1 MPGVVLDN
9 PFDEVET
16 KTLKGSKGFER
27 DELPQIKGEDVD
39 KFLAFLRR
47 KGVEVEAGETKVAD
61 LKPTQSELNQDKVE
75 KLAKDGRTDA
85 LRSAIIISS
94 DDYILDGH
102 HRWAA
107 VKKLDKDDTIR
118 TKRADVPIKRLIQL
132 GHEFPKSFTKAV
144 DEAALDETVQQLKK
158 YLLGT
163 HQVVDHGTVGLFRVY
178 SVTPYPTDTSIIAVR
193 NLRRIH
199 GARWSYEV
207 GKVRTVQD
215 YHRDRASGY
224 DSVTTVVDP
233 AADEWAKIRANLQ
246 EASNAILTL
255 GVPRQRDT
263 LILLDL
269 SAHKNPITGGG
280 VGGYAYRKTHA
291 IELDAA
297 AMAREGASAL
307 LVHEWGHK
315 QFFNLPQ
322 HVTDYVRDW
331 FRANLVQRD
340 DLHTIAELSDK
351 RKATLVEWAWER
363 FNEAWRAQR
372 GLDLEDFLVAYKRAQ
387 REGVSDSQTD
397 RLLDYVSRG
406 KPTAHG
412 IMLKGVRNPDGGRGL
427 RKGDRARVFS
437 ARATGPDQF
446 VLMGAGMHL
455 TLSRRELLDVFEL
468 DFGRTKKEN
477 PDVDIEQFAYS
488 ANAIASADP
497 VRMLTLEHTLWTAL
511 DAAGRWLAERFK
523 AAGHGNPSL
532 MDVMTLDGHK
542 RFQEQWMERVQ
553 REKLDFD
560 PKKAFIDIYADN
572 VTWPEARRTDDPLVR
587 SATLTGPD
595 GERVRAL
602 ARELKI
608 TPSSY
613 AAANVDELWAELIA
627 HTAMRPSSVPK
638 PLKDLFRNAMQGKT
652 SGAGPRARVD
662 RTPEQYRESIMED
675 ALTFV
680 GRAWDSLQGPRRVVG
695 TVEVGG
701 KPRLRVQTGDS
712 NQHELVDPAELERE
726 IQLDT
731 SRLVRRNA
739 ASSSATPSLD
749 DQGFLATLTPMQ
761 AGRAREA
768 LLKSRVFRG
777 RLTSVAEIVKQL
789 VAAGAR
795 VERDRLLSPDGSY
808 LDIKAIPKVA
818 MDFARHLALRESLEE
833 SEVTKP
839 QLDALE
845 RQLDALFKAAG
856 IDIEF
861 TRHFL
866 DRVNDPRNGRPITI
880 EELQRVYRAVWDQ
893 QRAVLD
899 KADVDWKAVIRD
911 LPTQINIPVVLDYD
925 TRTGRVELVAKTIMR
940 AARFMAREPQ
950 LVVRSEAMENNP
962 GVVQPIWWTEREAHR
977 SFKKRATT
985 AEEVLQHA
993 KVGLMVEIDGH
1004 AGRITKV
1011 TRSGDA
1017 VSVRITTTWA
1027 QPLKPFKF
1035 QAASADE
1042 SWLATKHLPVKGEIL
1057 RFLADRG
1064 FGATEDQLWA
1074 ALSADR
1080 FFRAD
1085 RAELR
1090 RVLKALS
1097 SAHRLR
1103 FDGEVYTFVEGL
1115 MEGVDDPHVLKAVFL
1130 AGGGGSGKSF
1140 IGKKTFGDTGLRVV
1154 NTDPHFERLM
1164 QKAGLDT
1171 KKDVGSPEAQKL
1183 RPRAKEMAAKQE
1195 KLLTA
1200 GRVGIIIDGT
1210 GDNPEKIAKK
1220 KAELEALGYDT
1231 SMVFVDVPLDV
1242 ALARNKK
1249 RARVVP
1255 EDVLKEA
1262 HKLSQEAKETYKKMF
1277 GGKYANVVNDKEMT
1291 PEEITRDLVPKL
1303 ARVARRLVD
1312 GPVENPVGRKWIKS
1326 QLASGERH
1334 RALGKGSDTA
1344 VSKPEEKPDVDAP
1357 ESLIRWRTTKR
1368 GQKLGFDRKGRVV
1381 AGNPHLLKL
1390 MRAGR
1395 RDESVGT
1402 PVSLGTT
1409 HDLRTIHGDRI
1420 PPGNYTLHPMNDKVS
1435 RLSGAVGVG
1444 YLIRTDE
1451 LDMERATLRRMASKV
1466 LKPAPRQ
1473 SVVLNLPAFARR

>member
-1 MPGVVLDN
+1 MPAIVLDN

-16 KTLKGSKGFER
+16 KALKGGKGFDRE
-27 DELPQIKGEDVD
+27 ELPQIKGEDVD

-47 KGVEVEAGETKVAD
+47 KDVEVESRETRVAD
-61 LKPTQSELNQDKVE
+61 LKPTQSELNTEKVE
-75 KLAKDGRTDA
+75 KLAKDGMTDA

-107 VKKLDKDDTIR
+107 VKKLDKDGTIK
-118 TKRADVPIKRLIQL
+118 TKRASVPIKRLIQL
-132 GHEFPKSFTKAV
+132 GHEFPKSFTKEI
-144 DEAALDETVQQLKK
+144 DEAQLDEEIQQLRK

-178 SVTPYPTDTSIIAVR
+178 SVTTYPDDTSIIPVR
-193 NLRRIH
+193 NLRAVH

-207 GKVRTVQD
+207 GKVRTVAYYRRNRIND
-215 YHRDRASGY
+215 PED
-224 DSVTTVVDP
+224 VTMVSDP
-233 AADEWAKIRANLQ
+233 VAEGWPKIRANIQ

-269 SAHKNPITGGG
+269 SGHRNPITGGG

-291 IELDAA
+291 IELDT
-297 AMAREGASAL
+297 ASMLQPGGSEL

-322 HVTDYVRDW
+322 HVTDYVREW
-331 FRANLVQRD
+331 FKVNLVQRD
-340 DLHTIAELSDK
+340 DLHTVPELSDK

-363 FNEAWRAQR
+363 FNDSWRDQR
-372 GLDLEDFLVAYKRAQ
+372 GLDLPDFIAAYKRAQ

-412 IMLKGVRNPDGGRGL
+412 IMLKGVRNPEGGRGL
-427 RKGDRARVFS
+427 RKGDRARVIS

-446 VLMGAGMHL
+446 ALLGAPGMHII
-455 TLSRRELLDVFEL
+455 LSRRELLDVFEL

-497 VRMLTLEHTLWTAL
+497 IRLLTLEHTMWNAL

-532 MDVMTLDGHK
+532 IDVMSIDGNK
-542 RFQEQWMERVQ
+542 RFQEQWTERVQ

-560 PKKAFIDIYADN
+560 PKKAFLDIYAAN
-572 VTWPEARRTDDPLVR
+572 VTWPETRRADDPLMR
-587 SATLTGPD
+587 AATLTGPD
-595 GERVRAL
+595 GERVREL

-627 HTAMRPSSVPK
+627 HTAMRPARVPK
-638 PLKDLFRNAMQGKT
+638 PLKELFRDAMQGKT
-652 SGAGPRARVD
+652 PGGQRVKVD
-662 RTPEQYRESIMED
+662 RTPAQYRESIDM
-675 ALTFV
+675 
-680 GRAWDSLQGPRRVVG
+680 
-695 TVEVGG
+695 VE
-701 KPRLRVQTGDS
+701 S
-712 NQHELVDPAELERE
+712 
-726 IQLDT
+726 
-731 SRLVRRNA
+731 A
-739 ASSSATPSLD
+739 A
-749 DQGFLATLTPMQ
+749 
-761 AGRAREA
+761 
-768 LLKSRVFRG
+768 
-777 RLTSVAEIVKQL
+777 
-789 VAAGAR
+789 
-795 VERDRLLSPDGSY
+795 
-808 LDIKAIPKVA
+808 
-818 MDFARHLALRESLEE
+818 
-833 SEVTKP
+833 VTKP

-866 DRVNDPRNGRPITI
+866 DRVNDERNVRQITI
-880 EELQRVYRAVWDQ
+880 EELRRIYQAVWDQ
-893 QRAVLD
+893 HRKTLD
-899 KADVDWKAVIRD
+899 TADVDWRVVIRD

-940 AARFMAREPQ
+940 TPRFMAREPQ
-950 LVVRSEAMENNP
+950 LVVRSETME
-962 GVVQPIWWTEREAHR
+962 
-977 SFKKRATT
+977 
-985 AEEVLQHA
+985 
-993 KVGLMVEIDGH
+993 
-1004 AGRITKV
+1004 
-1011 TRSGDA
+1011 
-1017 VSVRITTTWA
+1017 
-1027 QPLKPFKF
+1027 
-1035 QAASADE
+1035 E
-1042 SWLATKHLPVKGEIL
+1042 SWLATTQLPMKGEVI

-1064 FGATEDQLWA
+1064 FGATEDEMWAQL
-1074 ALSADR
+1074 SNER
-1080 FFRAD
+1080 FFRGD
-1085 RAELR
+1085 RASLR
-1090 RVLKALS
+1090 KLLKALTAS
-1097 SAHRLR
+1097 HRLR
-1103 FDGEVYTFVEGL
+1103 FDGEVYSFVEGL
-1115 MEGVDDPHVLKAVFL
+1115 EEGVDDPHVLKAVFL

-1171 KKDVGSPEAQKL
+1171 KKDVGSAEAQKL
-1183 RPRAKEMAAKQE
+1183 RPRAKELAAKQE
-1195 KLLTA
+1195 KLLTD

-1210 GDNPEKIAKK
+1210 GDNPEKIKKK

-1255 EDVLKEA
+1255 EEVLKDA
-1262 HKLSQEAKETYKKMF
+1262 HKLSQEAKETYKQMF
-1277 GGKYANVVNDKEMT
+1277 GGKFANVVNDKEMT

-1303 ARVARRLVD
+1303 ARVAKRLVD
-1312 GPVENPVGRKWIKS
+1312 GPVENPVGRKWVKS
-1326 QLASGERH
+1326 QLGAGETRH
-1334 RALGKGSDTA
+1334 RALGKGDT
-1344 VSKPEEKPDVDAP
+1344 VSTPEKKPDVDEP
-1357 ESLIRWRTTKR
+1357 ESLIRWRTTRR

-1390 MRAGR
+1390 MRSKK
-1395 RDESVGT
+1395 ESLEERV
-1402 PVSLGTT
+1402 VSLTSM
-1409 HDLRTIHGDRI
+1409 HDLRDIHGSVV
-1420 PPGNYTLHPMNDKVS
+1420 PPGTYTLHPMHDNEKVA
-1435 RLSGAVGVG
+1435 RLRSAGGKG
-1444 YLIRTDE
+1444 YLIRKDE
-1451 LDMERATLRRMASKV
+1451 LDTELVATKVKRPMRRALAGVRE
-1466 LKPAPRQ
+1466 
-1473 SVVLNLPAFARR
+1473 SVVLDLPSFG